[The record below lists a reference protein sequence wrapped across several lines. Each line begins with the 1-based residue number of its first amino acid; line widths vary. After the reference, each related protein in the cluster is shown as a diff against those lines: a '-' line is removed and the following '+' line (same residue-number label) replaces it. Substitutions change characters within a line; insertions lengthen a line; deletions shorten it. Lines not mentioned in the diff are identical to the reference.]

1 MATFDVI
8 IVGGGSAGITLA
20 ARLSEDSSRSVLLIE
35 AGSDGGTDAPED
47 RLANVS
53 FALTARDWGM
63 RASIAPGRELD
74 YPQGRALGGGSA
86 VNGGLAF
93 RGIPQDYDDWAAAG
107 NPSWTW
113 DQMLPCFRRL
123 ERDREF
129 GTDAG
134 VHGDSGPVSI
144 VRWSTDELLPVQRG
158 FVDAST
164 ALGFAWNADHN
175 HPGTE
180 GVGPFPMNRDGDIR
194 ISTRLA
200 YLTTAHGRRNL
211 TVWPDSHVGR
221 IEITGGRAVGVEVIH
236 DGRLQTVHGGEVVI
250 SCGSIHSPALLAR
263 SGIGPSET
271 LRALGIE
278 CRIDNPAVGANL
290 VDHPGAFVFARPVAG
305 GVGPVDPQYQ
315 VAIRCTSKKGTP
327 SDLFVSMMN
336 NWDLSVVPDFAAI
349 VGADSVVALTC
360 GVHDPL
366 SRGRVTLTSSDPMV
380 PPRIELN
387 LLDHPLDVA
396 RMIEGLRL
404 CRAIAE
410 HEAMSPFL
418 AAVTLPTPVVF
429 DDDDA
434 LEAYARSMVAG
445 WYHPVGTC
453 RMGPTLEGGSV
464 VDDHLR
470 VHGVEALRVVDAS
483 IMPRITKAPTNLTAI
498 AIGERAADL
507 IRSE

>member
-20 ARLSEDSSRSVLLIE
+20 VRLSEDPSRSVLLVE
-35 AGSDGGTDAPED
+35 AGSDGGTNAPED

-63 RASIAPGRELD
+63 RASIAPGRDLD

-93 RGIPQDYDDWAAAG
+93 RGTPQDYDDWAAAG

-113 DQMLPCFRRL
+113 DQMLPCFQRL

-129 GTDAG
+129 GMDER
-134 VHGDSGPVSI
+134 VHGDRGPVSI
-144 VRWSTDELLPVQRG
+144 VRWSSEELLPVQRG
-158 FVDAST
+158 FRDAST
-164 ALGFAWNADHN
+164 ALGFAWNADLN
-175 HPGTE
+175 QPGTE

-200 YLTTAHGRRNL
+200 YLTLAQNRRNL

-221 IEITGGRAVGVEVIH
+221 IGIAGGRAVGVEISR
-236 DGRLQTVHGGEVVI
+236 DGRLETVHGGEIVV
-250 SCGSIHSPALLAR
+250 SCGSIHSPALLSR
-263 SGIGPSET
+263 SGIGPAET
-271 LRALGIE
+271 LQPLGID
-278 CRIDNPAVGANL
+278 CLVDNPAVGANL
-290 VDHPGAFVFARPVAG
+290 VDHPGAFVFGQPVAG

-315 VAIRCTSKKGTP
+315 VAIRCSSAVGTP

-336 NWDLSVVPDFAAI
+336 NWDLSVAPDFAAI
-349 VGADSVVALTC
+349 VGADSAVALTC

-366 SRGRVTLTSSDPMV
+366 SRGRVTLLSSDPRAQ
-380 PPRIELN
+380 PRIELN

-410 HEAMSPFL
+410 HEAMAPFL
-418 AAVTLPTPVVF
+418 AAVSLPTPAVF
-429 DDDDA
+429 DDDEA

-445 WYHPVGTC
+445 WYHPIGTC
-453 RMGPTLEGGSV
+453 RMGPTLEGDAV

-470 VHGVEALRVVDAS
+470 VHGVDALRVVDAS

-498 AIGERAADL
+498 AIGERAAEL
-507 IRSE
+507 IQHE